1 VENKYS
7 EIAKSLTSSRRIEAI
22 IDAGVVAVLIMTVL
36 LVAML
41 LSIAHLNVGQPPIG
55 LAHAIV
61 YGHIATVETSTGDL
75 TLELSLIGIVGAT
88 MLGAY
93 YVLVHKSV

>member
-1 VENKYS
+1 LAS
-7 EIAKSLTSSRRIEAI
+7 ARRIEAI
-22 IDAGVVAVLIMTVL
+22 IDAGIIAVLITTML

-55 LAHAIV
+55 LAHVIV
-61 YGHIATVETSTGDL
+61 YGQTVSADSSSNGGDL
-75 TLELSLIGIVGAT
+75 TLEMSLIGIVGAT
-88 MLGAY
+88 ILGAY